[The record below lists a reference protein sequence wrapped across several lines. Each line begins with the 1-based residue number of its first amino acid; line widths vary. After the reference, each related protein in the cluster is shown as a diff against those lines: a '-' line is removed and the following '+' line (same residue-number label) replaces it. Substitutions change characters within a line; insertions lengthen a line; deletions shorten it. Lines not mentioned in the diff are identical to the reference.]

1 MKYVYILISVA
12 GMILLSTYSLP
23 GQSKL
28 VINDRA
34 QFLNESIEL
43 MLSERL
49 HSDSLELTSLIDNRQ
64 RCEYW
69 FAALLKTGNDLQLSI
84 LDCNDKE
91 AGSKN
96 LGSRILTATD
106 SEKAL
111 LLHFAIAEIVNNPYA
126 YVAEA
131 VPLSTPQE
139 AVPVDSDPGQH
150 RSRYIFAPSSYNLEK
165 GELYYNTLYFL
176 LHEIQ
181 YGMSDQ
187 FSLGMGT
194 SILGFPFYVTP
205 KLTLP
210 VNERSAFALGDMLI
224 IGTWGARFTGN
235 LLYLTYT
242 RGDIH
247 NNFTIGGGYLAFG
260 GQDINTPVRA
270 PVFNFSSLL
279 RISGHIYFI
288 TENYASFS
296 DLDRTAWFYNYDTGY
311 SSEEKF
317 NQKMFV
323 MYNMLGFRFINKIR
337 DVTSWQVGLS
347 FITIVNGDIPPQY
360 VNSNYYSTDAS
371 TGTNFFPA
379 PVIGYAR
386 KFSTRY

>member
-1 MKYVYILISVA
+1 MKRFCPFLTLA
-12 GMILLSTYSLP
+12 LMIMATPYY
-23 GQSKL
+23 GKAQSKI

-34 QFLNESIEL
+34 QFLGEPFESLLRDRLQTDSIEL
-43 MLSERL
+43 
-49 HSDSLELTSLIDNRQ
+49 TSMIDNRK
-64 RCEYW
+64 RCDYW
-69 FAALLKTGNDLQLSI
+69 FATLLKTGNDLQLSI

-96 LGSRILTATD
+96 LGSKIQAATD

-111 LLHFAIAEIVNNPYA
+111 LLHFAISEIVKNPYSSVTA
-126 YVAEA
+126 AA
-131 VPLSTPQE
+131 PLTVTQE
-139 AVPVDSDPGQH
+139 TITDQSDPGQH
-150 RSRYIFAPSSYNLEK
+150 RSRYIFAPSSHNLEK

-176 LHEIQ
+176 LHEVQ

-194 SILGFPFYVTP
+194 TIIGFPFYVTP

-210 VNERSAFALGDMLI
+210 VNDRSAFALGDMLI

-260 GQDINTPVRA
+260 GQDIDNNVQA

-279 RISGHIYFI
+279 RISSHIYFI
-288 TENYASFS
+288 TENYASFYNM
-296 DLDRTAWFYNYDTGY
+296 DRTAWFYNYETGY
-311 SSEEKF
+311 SNEQKF
-317 NQKMFV
+317 DQNMFV
-323 MYNMLGFRFINKIR
+323 MYNMLGFRFINKTK
-337 DVTSWQVGLS
+337 DVTCWQVGLS
-347 FITIVNGDIPPQY
+347 FITVVNGDIPPQY
-360 VNSNYYSTDAS
+360 INSSYYSTDAGA
-371 TGTNFFPA
+371 GTNFFPV

>member
-1 MKYVYILISVA
+1 MKYIYNLTGIA
-12 GMILLSTYSLP
+12 GMILMSAYSVT
-23 GQSKL
+23 GQSKI

-34 QFLNESIEL
+34 QFLTESIEL
-43 MLSERL
+43 MLSNRL
-49 HSDSLELTSLIDNRQ
+49 HSDSVELTSLIDNRK

-69 FAALLKTGNDLQLSI
+69 FAALLKTGNELHLSI

-96 LGSRILTATD
+96 LGSRILTAAD

-111 LLHFAIAEIVNNPYA
+111 LLHFAIAEIVKNPYS

-131 VPLSTPQE
+131 APSAAPQE
-139 AVPVDSDPGQH
+139 AGLAISDPGQH
-150 RSRYIFAPSSYNLEK
+150 RSRYIFAPSSHNLEK

-176 LHEIQ
+176 LHDVQ

-194 SILGFPFYVTP
+194 TIAGFPFYVTP

-224 IGTWGARFTGN
+224 IGTWGSRFTGN
-235 LLYLTYT
+235 LFYMTYT
-242 RGDIH
+242 RGDVH
-247 NNFTIGGGYLAFG
+247 HNFTVGGGYLAFG
-260 GQDINTPVRA
+260 GRDINNTVQA

-279 RISGHIYFI
+279 RISSHIYFI
-288 TENYASFS
+288 TENYASFY
-296 DLDRTAWFYNYDTGY
+296 DMGRTSWSYNPVTETG
-311 SSEEKF
+311 SEEKF
-317 NQKMFV
+317 NQNMFV
-323 MYNMLGFRFINKIR
+323 MYNMLGFRFINKTR
-337 DVTSWQVGLS
+337 DVTCWQVGLS
-347 FITIVNGDIPPQY
+347 FITVVNGDIPSQY
-360 VNSNYYSTDAS
+360 VNSYYYSTNAGI
-371 TGTNFFPA
+371 GTDFFPV

>member
-1 MKYVYILISVA
+1 MKYIYNLTSIA
-12 GMILLSTYSLP
+12 GMILALTSSVA

-34 QFLNESIEL
+34 QVLNESVEL
-43 MLSERL
+43 MLSDRL
-49 HSDSLELTSLIDNRQ
+49 HSDSVELTSLIDTRK

-96 LGSRILTATD
+96 LGSRILTAAD

-111 LLHFAIAEIVNNPYA
+111 LLHFAIAEIVKNPYT
-126 YVAEA
+126 YIAE
-131 VPLSTPQE
+131 VTPSSTPQE
-139 AVPVDSDPGQH
+139 AGLAISDPGQH

-165 GELYYNTLYFL
+165 GELYYNTLYFF
-176 LHEIQ
+176 LHDVQ

-194 SILGFPFYVTP
+194 TIIGFPFYVTP

-210 VNERSAFALGDMLI
+210 VNERSVFALGDMLI
-224 IGTWGARFTGN
+224 IGTWGSRFTGN

-247 NNFTIGGGYLAFG
+247 NNFTVGGGYLAFG
-260 GQDINTPVRA
+260 GRDINNSVQA

-279 RISGHIYFI
+279 RISSHIYFI
-288 TENYASFS
+288 TENYASFY
-296 DLDRTAWFYNYDTGY
+296 DMGRTAWSYNPATETG
-311 SSEEKF
+311 SEVKF
-317 NQKMFV
+317 NQNIFV
-323 MYNMLGFRFINKIR
+323 MYNMLGFRFINKTR
-337 DVTSWQVGLS
+337 DVTCWQVGLS

-360 VNSNYYSTDAS
+360 INSNYYSTNAGI
-371 TGTNFFPA
+371 GTDFFPV
-379 PVIGYAR
+379 PVIGYAK